1 MQILSEK
8 YMFAESVEAE
18 NGMDEAKELTYQMV
32 EQMAVSPAVKRQIWQ
47 TFLVVKE
54 LSKVLDNPPKRV
66 FIEMAREK
74 MESKRTISRKQK
86 LMELYKKCREEERDW
101 LQELN
106 DTKDFGGIN
115 YFCII
120 RKKGVVCIQANRFAW
135 QICGTT
141 RNMILTIFIRNQK

>member
-1 MQILSEK
+1 MLPNLTDHQVKALCTLSYKGWGRLSRKFLEEIIAPAPETGETWSIIQALWESNDNLMQILSEK

-66 FIEMAREK
+66 FIEIE
-74 MESKRTISRKQK
+74 TNDFQK
-86 LMELYKKCREEERDW
+86 TEIDGAL
-101 LQELN
+101 
-106 DTKDFGGIN
+106 
-115 YFCII
+115 
-120 RKKGVVCIQANRFAW
+120 
-135 QICGTT
+135 
-141 RNMILTIFIRNQK
+141 